1 MQERAISRTTLS
13 QEKSKPKWKKEK
25 LKCLKI
31 IFAKK
36 DNFWKCSLWDKFLF
50 FNFMEKSC
58 SVLQLFILSYSIN
71 LKALTFRLLLANDVE
86 RIFEYILNRNSYGH
100 ATWPTNRYSHGKK
113 YLRKIL
119 DLLEDSVLNPDI
131 FTIYF
136 TNLQM
141 SLCFFIVRMCTK
153 MINKKV
159 NITL

>member
-1 MQERAISRTTLS
+1 MRQIS
-13 QEKSKPKWKKEK
+13 
-25 LKCLKI
+25 
-31 IFAKK
+31 
-36 DNFWKCSLWDKFLF
+36 F
-50 FNFMEKSC
+50 FYFMEKSC

-71 LKALTFRLLLANDVE
+71 LKALTFQLLLANDVE

-100 ATWPTNRYSHGKK
+100 ATWPTNRYSNGKK

-131 FTIYF
+131 LTIYF

-141 SLCFFIVRMCTK
+141 SLCFFIVRICTK

-159 NITL
+159 NITQ